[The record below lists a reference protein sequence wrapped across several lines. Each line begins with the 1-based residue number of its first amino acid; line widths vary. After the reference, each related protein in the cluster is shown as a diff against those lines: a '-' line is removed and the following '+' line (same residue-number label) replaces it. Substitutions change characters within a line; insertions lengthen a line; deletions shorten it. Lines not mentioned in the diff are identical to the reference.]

1 MSNSLRA
8 GQVDAIS
15 TYEPYVSLATNI
27 GYGKVLASSHDILP
41 NHPCC
46 LVVASDKFIANHPD
60 TLKIMFDIHKIVQ
73 FLLMNILRNLQVNA
87 SRYCI

>member
-1 MSNSLRA
+1 MSNSLRT

-27 GYGKVLASSHDILP
+27 GYGKVLASSHDILS

-60 TLKIMFDIHKIVQ
+60 TLKIMLDIHKNCTI
-73 FLLMNILRNLQVNA
+73 FVNEHPEESA
-87 SRYCI
+87 S